1 VIAER
6 FRLDAKVTLITG
18 ATSDIGIA
26 VARVLAELGASVVL
40 AGRRVEEL
48 EVVAGEL
55 RDAGKIA
62 YPVRMDVRDGRS
74 VREAIDAAVQRFG
87 RLDGVINNAA
97 VPNRTPTLDLH
108 DEEWR
113 EVMDVNL
120 VGAFRVCREAA
131 RYMLPRRHGR
141 VVNIASTHGLL
152 PYPNRCAYGVSKAA
166 LIHLTRSL
174 ALEWAPHG
182 VTVNAVA
189 PATTATRGR
198 AEVLADPEMYRRF
211 VDRIPL
217 GRLATPEDV
226 AAAVA
231 FLVSP
236 AAAFI
241 TGHVLLVDGGLT
253 LHA

>member
-1 VIAER
+1 MIAER
-6 FRLDAKVTLITG
+6 FRLDGEVALITG

-26 VARVLAELGASVVL
+26 VARVVAELGASVVL
-40 AGRRVEEL
+40 AGRRLEEL
-48 EVVAGEL
+48 ELVAGKV
-55 RDAGKIA
+55 RDAGAIA

-87 RLDGVINNAA
+87 RLDGVVNNAA
-97 VPNRTPTLDLH
+97 VSNRRPTLDLR

-113 EVMDVNL
+113 EVMEVNL
-120 VGAFRVCREAA
+120 LGAFRVCQEAA

-141 VVNIASTHGLL
+141 VVNIASTHGVL
-152 PYPNRCAYGVSKAA
+152 PYRGRCAYGVSKAA
-166 LIHLTRSL
+166 LIHLTRTL

-198 AEVLADPEMYRRF
+198 AEVLADPEVHRRF
-211 VDRIPL
+211 VERIPL

>member
-182 VTVNAVA
+182 HHRNQGSGGGSGGSGDVPAVCGPHSA
-189 PATTATRGR
+189 RPA
-198 AEVLADPEMYRRF
+198 
-211 VDRIPL
+211 
-217 GRLATPEDV
+217 
-226 AAAVA
+226 
-231 FLVSP
+231 
-236 AAAFI
+236 
-241 TGHVLLVDGGLT
+241 GHS
-253 LHA
+253 